1 MAVRREAE
9 NRRQVVVIGKYYP
22 PYAGGIEFNT
32 QQVSRLLSNSHAVLV
47 HCFNHEQGTRN
58 ESDGNNLKIIRHAP
72 RLTFSRQ
79 PLSLRMVW
87 DVVRATPD
95 LIHLHAPN
103 FVGVAALLLKRLF
116 GHQRFA
122 CVVTHHTD
130 VNGRGLLKPLLL
142 PLYRAV
148 IRSAD
153 AIIVTSE
160 KNAALSDELK
170 GARRIATIPL
180 CIDLERYPFAP
191 RKKARPS
198 RCGTASGRVGYM
210 GRLVSYKGADVL
222 IRALPHLPG
231 VTAVLAGDGP
241 FRGALVELA
250 ARLAVTDRV
259 SFIGNVTSHEGK
271 LRFLRDIDAFIF
283 PSTGLS
289 ETFGIVQ
296 LEAMAVGAPVVAS
309 ALPTGVTDVA
319 IQNQTALLFP
329 PRDELALAAAIETLL
344 CNPSLAVRLAANARR
359 HVEQNFCETAVLSAT
374 KALFWSL
381 LEEDVS
387 T

>member
-1 MAVRREAE
+1 M
-9 NRRQVVVIGKYYP
+9 RQVVVIGKYYP

-58 ESDGNNLKIIRHAP
+58 ESDGNNLTIIRHA
-72 RLTFSRQ
+72 RFLTFSRQ

-87 DVVRATPD
+87 DVVRATSD
-95 LIHLHAPN
+95 LVHLHAPN
-103 FVGVAALLLKRLF
+103 FVGVAALLLKQFLGRE
-116 GHQRFA
+116 RFA

-191 RKKARPS
+191 RKNARRS
-198 RCGTASGRVGYM
+198 IGTASGRVGYM

-231 VTAVLAGDGP
+231 VSAVLAGDGP

-259 SFIGNVTSHEGK
+259 SFIGSVASHEDK
-271 LRFLRDIDAFIF
+271 LRFLGDIDAFIF

-296 LEAMAVGAPVVAS
+296 LEAMAVGAPVIAS

-319 IQNQTALLFP
+319 IHDQTALLFP
-329 PRDELALAAAIETLL
+329 PRDEQALAAAIDTLL
-344 CNPSLAVRLAANARR
+344 CNPSLAARLAANARR

-374 KALFWSL
+374 KALFRSL
-381 LEEDVS
+381 LEEDGYS
-387 T
+387 